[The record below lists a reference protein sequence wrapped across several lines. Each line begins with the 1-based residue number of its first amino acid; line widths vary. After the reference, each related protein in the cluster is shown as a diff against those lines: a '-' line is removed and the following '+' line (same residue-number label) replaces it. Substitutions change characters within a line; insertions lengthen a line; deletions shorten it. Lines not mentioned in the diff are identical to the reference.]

1 MTQPPTHPSMTEAAL
16 IDGPRRLHV
25 VFVSWEY
32 PPAFGGGIGTY
43 VASITRI
50 LARRGH
56 RVTVITVTD
65 RPTPWR
71 ERLHVE
77 PSGAIDI
84 IRLPIPF
91 AHGADPSLSLSV
103 WHQRADQVYECLQG
117 LVRAGPIDLIEFP
130 DYRGEGLT
138 FLTST
143 KQGERPP
150 SIVRLHTPVIVL
162 NRYNQGRQSAAV
174 LGAFENEAIIAADQ
188 IVSPSQVLAREM
200 QELVPQLARREIHI
214 HPYPLDQS
222 FMQAA
227 SEHAA
232 ESDEILYVGRLE
244 ERKGVQSLIAAAPEV
259 LRRCPN
265 ATLRLVG
272 GDTALSQAE
281 PSMLALLERS
291 IPEQFRSRIRF
302 DKAMPRE
309 QLVGLYQ
316 RAKVCVFPSLFE
328 NFPNVCLEAMT
339 LGRCVAAASNSGMA
353 EMIEHNISGLI
364 FPSGESG
371 KLADAVSD
379 LYNRTPE
386 QRRAM
391 GNAARERA
399 TSLYDPP
406 RIAQSFETMIR
417 EWNSNPGVGP
427 ASRRAAIA
435 MEPSARPDAG
445 PTDSI
450 QGDAIALA
458 QSSQPTV
465 GIVIPCY
472 NHGEFLRDAI
482 NSALAQTHPPR
493 DIIIV
498 DDGSTDAAT
507 VATLETIKNE
517 FAHALCGKGIRVI
530 KQANAG
536 LAAARNTGVRALST
550 KYYVALDS
558 DDSLEP
564 TFVEKLLVPLEANPS
579 LGYAYSW
586 VQYFGSHSGLWHCPQ
601 YDAAKLLVENLSV
614 ATALVRREA
623 FDAANGYNPDMVHG
637 FEDWD
642 FWLCILKHGWHGT
655 LVSEPLF
662 RYRKHATGSML
673 TRTQQRRAGM
683 IQKMVEHHRSLY
695 QRSMPYAI
703 TEKDRL
709 FFKDHTD
716 LWKLRESLAKASH
729 APTPPPADE
738 PVDGAEPP
746 RVDAEL
752 AFIEQSRAWKTI
764 NLLKR
769 NPIYGAIAKARW
781 GDNWQLIE
789 VKESSEQRLHR
800 IKNSRSY
807 RLIQTIKGTA
817 VYRAYAKMR
826 YGE

>member
-1 MTQPPTHPSMTEAAL
+1 MSRVSINSSDASRP
-16 IDGPRRLHV
+16 LHV

-50 LARRGH
+50 LAKRGH
-56 RVTVITVTD
+56 RVTVVTVTD
-65 RPTPWR
+65 RSMPSR
-71 ERLHVE
+71 ERIAVE
-77 PSGAIDI
+77 PTGAIDI

-91 AHGADPSLSLSV
+91 AEGSDPSHSLSV
-103 WHQRADQVYECLQG
+103 WHQRADQVHECLKG
-117 LVRAGPIDLIEFP
+117 LMRASHIDLIEFA

-143 KQGERPP
+143 KAAERPP
-150 SIVRLHTPVIVL
+150 CVVRLHTPVVVL

-174 LGAFENEAIIAADQ
+174 LGAFENEAIIAADH
-188 IVSPSQVLAREM
+188 IVSPSRALAKEM
-200 QELVPQLARREIHI
+200 QELVPQLAKRDIHI
-214 HPYPLDQS
+214 HPYPLDLS
-222 FMQAA
+222 FMQVANDNV
-227 SEHAA
+227 A

-244 ERKGVQSLIAAAPEV
+244 ERKGVQSLIAAAPQI
-259 LRRCPN
+259 LDRCPG
-265 ATLRLVG
+265 ATLQLVG
-272 GDTALSQAE
+272 GDTAFSTTE

-291 IPEQFRSRIRF
+291 IPDQYRSRIRF

-339 LGRCVAAASNSGMA
+339 LRKCVVGSSNSGMA
-353 EMIEHNISGLI
+353 EMIEHGVSGLI
-364 FPSGESG
+364 FPSGDST
-371 KLADAVSD
+371 KLADAVCD
-379 LYNRTPE
+379 LYNRTPD
-386 QRRAM
+386 QRSQM

-399 TSLYDPP
+399 ISQYDPP
-406 RIAQSFETMIR
+406 RIAESFETMIR
-417 EWNSNPGVGP
+417 CWSESRQTNITQPTGVK
-427 ASRRAAIA
+427 
-435 MEPSARPDAG
+435 
-445 PTDSI
+445 
-450 QGDAIALA
+450 
-458 QSSQPTV
+458 PTV
-465 GIVIPCY
+465 GVVIPCF
-472 NHGEFLRDAI
+472 NHGEFLREAI
-482 NSALAQTHPPR
+482 NSALAQTYPVS
-493 DIIIV
+493 DVVVV

-507 VATLETIKNE
+507 LATLEAIKTE
-517 FAHALCGKGIRVI
+517 FASALSGKGVRVI

-536 LAAARNTGVRALST
+536 LAAARNTGVRALTT

-558 DDSLEP
+558 DDAIES
-564 TFVEKLLVPLEANPS
+564 TFVEKLIAPLEANPT

-586 VQYFGSHSGLWHCPQ
+586 VQYFGSHSGQWHCPQ

-623 FDAANGYNPDMVHG
+623 FDAANGYNSDMVHG

-655 LVSEPLF
+655 LVPEPLF
-662 RYRKHATGSML
+662 RYRKHAQGSML

-683 IQKMVEHHRSLY
+683 IQRMVEHHRPLY
-695 QRSMPYAI
+695 QRLLPYTV

-709 FFKDHTD
+709 FFKDHMD
-716 LWKLRESLAKASH
+716 LWKLRESFAKASH
-729 APTPPPADE
+729 KPSPPPADE

-752 AFIEQSRAWKTI
+752 AFIEQSRAWRTI
-764 NLLKR
+764 NVLKR
-769 NPIYGAIAKARW
+769 NPIYNAIAKARW
-781 GDNWQLIE
+781 GDNWHLIE
-789 VKESSEQRLHR
+789 LKESPEQRLHR
-800 IKNSRSY
+800 IKKSRSY

-817 VYRAYAKMR
+817 VYRVYAKTR